1 MKEHPPMPQSPESY
15 WLETANLS
23 SFKGIQHDIHVHTV
37 IVGAGIT
44 GITLAYLLTRQG
56 GKVALIDAGKITNGT
71 TGHTTA
77 KITAQHDLVYDQLI
91 RNFGEEIAKLY
102 YVANSEALQFI
113 GKTVDEHQIDCDFS
127 EQDAYIF
134 TNSDEQMSNMKAE
147 MDAYGRLRI
156 NGQFLNQIPLNI
168 ETKEAIMMPKQAQF
182 HPLKYLQQLVRYII
196 DKGGIIL
203 EHTTAIDLDDSE
215 EKRKKIITSNGH
227 HVFAEKLVITS
238 HFPFYDLKGYFFAR
252 LSPDRAYVVA
262 AESRE
267 PYPGG
272 MYICA
277 EQPKRSIRSTPL
289 ADGKHLLL
297 ISGGSHKTGHIADT
311 EHFYREL
318 ADYATSHFQ
327 VDRIAYRWSAQ
338 DLYTLDK
345 VPYIGRM
352 ERGDD
357 HTFVAT
363 GYGKW
368 GMTNGTAGAL
378 LLKDLVLGND
388 NQFEQLYAPSRIHGD
403 TAFKNFIVQNAD
415 VAKELI
421 KGKLQRPDKSVDDVK
436 AGDGAVV
443 TVNGRRAGC
452 YKEEDGTVH
461 VVDTTCTHLGCEVS
475 WNNGDRTWDCPCH
488 GSRFSYDGEVIE
500 GPAETPLK
508 KIDLD

>member
-1 MKEHPPMPQSPESY
+1 MKEHPSLPRSPESF
-15 WLETANLS
+15 WLETAILPT
-23 SFKGIQHDIHVHTV
+23 FKGIQQDIHVHIV

-44 GITLAYLLTRQG
+44 GITLAYLLTQQG
-56 GKVALIDAGKITNGT
+56 VKVALLDAGKITNGT

-77 KITAQHDLVYDQLI
+77 KITAQHDLIYDQLI
-91 RNFGEEIAKLY
+91 RTFGEEIARSY
-102 YVANSEALQFI
+102 YDANSEALQFI
-113 GKTVDEHQIDCDFS
+113 KKTVNEHQIDCDFS
-127 EQDAYIF
+127 EQDAFIF
-134 TNSDEQMSNMKAE
+134 TNSDEQMSKLKAE
-147 MDAYGRLRI
+147 INAYEKLKIDGEYLH
-156 NGQFLNQIPLNI
+156 QIPLNI
-168 ETKEAIMMPKQAQF
+168 ETKAAIKMAKQAQF
-182 HPLKYLQQLVRYII
+182 HPIKYLHQLVRYIVGH
-196 DKGGIIL
+196 GGVLL
-203 EHTTAIDLDDSE
+203 ENTTAIDLDVSE
-215 EKRKKIITSNGH
+215 EKKKKIITSDGH

-252 LSPDRAYVVA
+252 LSPDRAYVVG
-262 AESRE
+262 AESSE

-272 MYICA
+272 MYITA

-289 ADGKHLLL
+289 ANGKHLLL

-311 EHFYREL
+311 EHFYNEL

-327 VDRIAYRWSAQ
+327 VDRISYRWSAQ

-345 VPYIGRM
+345 VPYVGRM
-352 ERGDD
+352 EHGDEY
-357 HTFVAT
+357 TFVAT

-378 LLKDLVLGND
+378 LLKDLVLGKD

-421 KGKLQRPDKSVDDVK
+421 KGKLQRPDKSVDDVR
-436 AGDGAVV
+436 AGEGAVV
-443 TVNGRRAGC
+443 TVHGRRAGC
-452 YKEEDGTVH
+452 YKEEDGSVH
-461 VVDTTCTHLGCEVS
+461 VVDTTCTHLGCEVA

-488 GSRFSYDGEVIE
+488 GSRFSFDGEVIE

-508 KIDLD
+508 KIDLE